1 MAVLGAFVCWCVR
14 MSRGIARFGH
24 PEVELDGLG
33 RPYQRHH
40 KNPLWRVGSGRQQ
53 RLGRWRDR
61 DDPLSPQVTNA
72 IGRAAV
78 TALTAGDVASE
89 AFGDLVIAQG
99 WKSTVLRSQLNGFVP
114 VWSATF
120 GPVPIC
126 NTTINAIAVGWL
138 DSTLPPDKP
147 LDIVTTSS
155 SGYNAINEHMMY
167 LHAFSPQ

>member
-1 MAVLGAFVCWCVR
+1 MGCFPRTQLRLPMQRSAVPPTA
-14 MSRGIARFGH
+14 RG
-24 PEVELDGLG
+24 
-33 RPYQRHH
+33 
-40 KNPLWRVGSGRQQ
+40 
-53 RLGRWRDR
+53 
-61 DDPLSPQVTNA
+61 DPLSTQLTNT

-99 WKSTVLRSQLNGFVP
+99 WQLTVLRTQLDGFVP

-120 GPVPIC
+120 GPVPVC
-126 NTTINAIAVGWL
+126 NTTINAIAVGRL
-138 DSTLPPDKP
+138 DSTSTPDKP